1 MRCFAGD
8 KLSRTGESLTGDELA
23 EDKIAGD
30 KIDMNRAFKNLFT
43 LSLGLLCVGSVCISA
58 QAQGQAQ
65 ANDRSSFIT
74 RTLNKYASLPSLPA
88 LPGETAGKDDNKDF
102 LSLVFP
108 VLRDDTASSPQL
120 FINEAT
126 STLYR
131 EIAKRLGVRY
141 RFYGT
146 DDRGYDCSGF
156 VWRVFQSAGNDFER
170 VAARSLWAQ
179 LPEAT
184 EEEKSQFGTLV
195 FFNGLKH
202 VGIVRDSKTFYHAS
216 RSQGVTLSTYD
227 GYWGGR
233 ITGYRRAPAGRSK

>member
-1 MRCFAGD
+1 MPA
-8 KLSRTGESLTGDELA
+8 A
-23 EDKIAGD
+23 
-30 KIDMNRAFKNLFT
+30 
-43 LSLGLLCVGSVCISA
+43 A
-58 QAQGQAQ
+58 Q
-65 ANDRSSFIT
+65 DRSSFIT
-74 RTLNKYASLPSLPA
+74 RTLNKYAALPSLP
-88 LPGETAGKDDNKDF
+88 GETTGEGKSEGKDF

-108 VLRDDTASSPQL
+108 VLRNDSVTPPQL

-156 VWRVFQSAGNDFER
+156 VWRVFQSAGSDFER

-216 RSQGVTLSTYD
+216 RSQGVTLSTFE
-227 GYWGGR
+227 GYWGDR
-233 ITGYRRAPAGRSK
+233 ITGFRRAPAGRSK